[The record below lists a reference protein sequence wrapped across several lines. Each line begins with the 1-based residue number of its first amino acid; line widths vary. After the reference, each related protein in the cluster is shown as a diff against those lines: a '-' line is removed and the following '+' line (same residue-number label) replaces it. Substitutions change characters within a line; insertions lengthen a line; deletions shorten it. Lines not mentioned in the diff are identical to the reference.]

1 MNEGTER
8 ENRSAEDQQVRSGL
22 TVQEVVGN
30 VLASSGH
37 VAGTET
43 FGGDEESS
51 RVYAVIPAAA
61 SRNSNKVF
69 LLFMSAASSQ
79 TAFNVISFRTPCQ
92 PR

>member
-1 MNEGTER
+1 M
-8 ENRSAEDQQVRSGL
+8 
-22 TVQEVVGN
+22 QEVVGS

-37 VAGTET
+37 MARTET
-43 FGGDEESS
+43 FGGDEDSS
-51 RVYAVIPAAA
+51 VRGSQSLSVISAAA

-79 TAFNVISFRTPCQ
+79 TAFNVISFRTACQ